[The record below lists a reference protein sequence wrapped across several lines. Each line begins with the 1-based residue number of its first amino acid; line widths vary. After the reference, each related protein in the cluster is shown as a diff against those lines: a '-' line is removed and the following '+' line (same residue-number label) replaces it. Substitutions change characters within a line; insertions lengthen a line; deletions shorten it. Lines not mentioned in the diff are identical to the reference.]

1 MPGKKIYPWIAFS
14 LGDLSRLLH
23 GPKILQINNSTWK
36 AYVFVAS
43 GSFGN
48 GAWISASI
56 DR

>member
-23 GPKILQINNSTWK
+23 GPKILQINHSTWK